1 MDESELCEPLAAATA
16 DRKARMMELIQAFE
30 GSTSLQVGA
39 IMGLFE
45 DDNVDDLIA
54 AMPEDFRPDFVDW
67 CSRMHAGGEPLR
79 AWEPAFE
86 RGFDA
91 VRGWLER
98 KER

>member
-1 MDESELCEPLAAATA
+1 
-16 DRKARMMELIQAFE
+16 MMELIQAFE